1 MHKRIGYL
9 LINLL
14 LLSQRLVNAQAPAYE
29 PQPGSSDTFTGSHL
43 SPFVYIIAIMVA
55 AVIGFVLYKLYLS
68 RNKETSHF
76 LENQPK
82 IEPVQGP
89 RSVPGPAAATGSI
102 FISYRRDD
110 SADITGRIYD
120 RLVQHFSRDTVF
132 KDVDSIPLGID
143 FRQHLESALS
153 QCRVLLAVMGERW
166 SGTDSAT
173 GKQRIDDPYDH
184 VRLELELALARN
196 IPVIPVLV
204 RNFSIPAAD
213 KLSGSLQSLPYRNG
227 INVRPDPDFHGDM
240 DRLIKGIGSHLTG

>member
-1 MHKRIGYL
+1 MQKRIGCFLMSLFL
-9 LINLL
+9 LTH
-14 LLSQRLVNAQAPAYE
+14 RLASAQAPAYE
-29 PQPGSSDTFTGSHL
+29 QQPSPDTFAPSHV
-43 SPFVYIIAIMVA
+43 SPSVYLIVIAIV
-55 AVIGFVLYKLYLS
+55 AVIGFVLYKLYSS
-68 RNKETSHF
+68 RNKEIRHY
-76 LENQPK
+76 LENQPT

-89 RSVPGPAAATGSI
+89 SSVPGPAAATGSI

-166 SGTDSAT
+166 SGTETAA
-173 GKQRIDDPYDH
+173 GKRRIDDPSDH

-204 RNFSIPAAD
+204 RNFSIPTPD
-213 KLSGSLQSLPYRNG
+213 KLPDSLQSLAYRNG

-240 DRLIKGIGSHLTG
+240 DRLIKGIGSHLGR

>member
-1 MHKRIGYL
+1 MQKRIGCFLMSLFL
-9 LINLL
+9 LTH
-14 LLSQRLVNAQAPAYE
+14 RLASAQAPAYE
-29 PQPGSSDTFTGSHL
+29 QQPSPDTFAPSHV
-43 SPFVYIIAIMVA
+43 SPFVYLIVIAIV
-55 AVIGFVLYKLYLS
+55 AVIGFVLYKLYSS
-68 RNKETSHF
+68 RNKEIRHY
-76 LENQPK
+76 LENQPT

-89 RSVPGPAAATGSI
+89 SSVPGPAAVTGSI

-166 SGTDSAT
+166 SGTETAA
-173 GKQRIDDPYDH
+173 GKRRIDDPSDH

-204 RNFSIPAAD
+204 RNFSIPAPD
-213 KLSGSLQSLPYRNG
+213 KLPQSLQSLAYRNG

-240 DRLIKGIGSHLTG
+240 DRLIKGIGSHLTR